1 MPALPLGNSPDLAG
15 APSSLFMKPEIH
27 PQYVE
32 ATITCACGHVMRTRS
47 TRPSLRVGIC
57 SKCHPFFTG
66 QQKFV
71 DTAGRVER
79 FQRRFAAK
87 AAADAAA
94 PKKKKKARK

>member
-1 MPALPLGNSPDLAG
+1 MKPDL
-15 APSSLFMKPEIH
+15 H

-32 ATITCACGHVMRTRS
+32 ASITCACGHVMHTRS
-47 TRPSLRVGIC
+47 TRASLRVGIC

-79 FQRRFAAK
+79 FQRRFANK
-87 AAADAAA
+87 PPAAA
-94 PKKKKKARK
+94 PKKKKTRK